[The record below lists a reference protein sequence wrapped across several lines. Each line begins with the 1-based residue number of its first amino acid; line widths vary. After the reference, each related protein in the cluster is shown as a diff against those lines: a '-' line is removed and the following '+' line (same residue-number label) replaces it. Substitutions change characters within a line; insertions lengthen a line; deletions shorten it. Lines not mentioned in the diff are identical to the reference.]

1 MTSILKMGEN
11 SMDVNVIVK
20 IKSSYL
26 AWFNIFDN
34 DGENRAKI
42 CDDSKTLCGQVDDK
56 TAMIN
61 FYDVDMEAMGAMM
74 SSPEFA
80 ELTDE
85 HVLEH
90 IVSALAPM
98 PQ

>member
-1 MTSILKMGEN
+1 MN
-11 SMDVNVIVK
+11 VNVIVK

-56 TAMIN
+56 TALIN
-61 FYDVDMEAMGAMM
+61 FYAVMGHY
-74 SSPEFA
+74 
-80 ELTDE
+80 TD
-85 HVLEH
+85 H
-90 IVSALAPM
+90 IQNSNPVFLSFSLKNKG
-98 PQ
+98 

>member
-1 MTSILKMGEN
+1 
-11 SMDVNVIVK
+11 MDVNVIVK

-61 FYDVDMEAMGAMM
+61 FYDVDMEAMGAILDAIE
-74 SSPEFA
+74 EF
-80 ELTDE
+80 
-85 HVLEH
+85 
-90 IVSALAPM
+90 S
-98 PQ
+98 